1 MTPSPRTGRLRQALA
16 FLLLA
21 GLGGLAL
28 SLSGSAR
35 LERADFTFNNGA
47 EVQTLDPATVS
58 GVPEGRVVRLLFE
71 GLCVKHPE
79 TLEPLPGVAESWD
92 LSPDRRTYTFHLRE
106 DARWSDGSPVD
117 ARDFEFSWRRILH
130 PETAAE
136 YAYQLWYVR
145 GARQYTLLDDSI
157 EALPEA
163 GLWLREEAP
172 GRVRVGALG
181 HALEVA
187 DPEGALRVLAR
198 VGEALRP
205 GADLLEA
212 PGLPGVHGRL
222 PLAARVTALNPA
234 LDPGGSSTGS
244 TRPVARVLAD
254 PCGDGW
260 LAELEAAPTDLAA
273 LRDAGRLVPGARY
286 RAELVEPE
294 LLGLRAADERTFV
307 VTLEE
312 PTPYFLDLC
321 AFYPVFPVSRRQLE
335 AARERWPN
343 DWRLRWMR
351 PENLVCNGPY
361 RIDFRRVNDRIRF
374 VRNELYWD
382 AERVAFETI
391 DALAIDHLGTSLNLY
406 LMGEVD
412 WIDRP
417 ITSVIPRLMG
427 REDFEPGPYL
437 GSYFYRVNCTKP
449 PFDDPRVR
457 RALALTIDRE
467 AIVTN
472 ITKAGEKPSF
482 GFCPP
487 GMGDYRRGEMRRGPD
502 LAADV
507 AEARALLAEAGF
519 RVPGAAD
526 GAPFPTFEIHYNT
539 DQTHGDI
546 AEVVAAGWK
555 EHLGLN
561 VKLLNQEWKVYLD
574 TQKSLDYDVTRS
586 AWIGDYPDPNTFLDM
601 FVTGGE
607 NNRTGWGDPRYDDL
621 IARAAREGDEQRRL
635 SLFAEA
641 EALLLEELPI
651 LPIYDYVT
659 RNLVNPRLGGF
670 HANVQD
676 EHFAKFWYWRSDE
689 ELAARRAALPRG
701 TRLVP
706 APGPA
711 QGLHPAAGR
720 AED

>member
-1 MTPSPRTGRLRQALA
+1 
-16 FLLLA
+16 
-21 GLGGLAL
+21 
-28 SLSGSAR
+28 
-35 LERADFTFNNGA
+35 
-47 EVQTLDPATVS
+47 
-58 GVPEGRVVRLLFE
+58 
-71 GLCVKHPE
+71 
-79 TLEPLPGVAESWD
+79 
-92 LSPDRRTYTFHLRE
+92 
-106 DARWSDGSPVD
+106 
-117 ARDFEFSWRRILH
+117 
-130 PETAAE
+130 
-136 YAYQLWYVR
+136 
-145 GARQYTLLDDSI
+145 
-157 EALPEA
+157 
-163 GLWLREEAP
+163 
-172 GRVRVGALG
+172 
-181 HALEVA
+181 
-187 DPEGALRVLAR
+187 
-198 VGEALRP
+198 
-205 GADLLEA
+205 
-212 PGLPGVHGRL
+212 
-222 PLAARVTALNPA
+222 
-234 LDPGGSSTGS
+234 
-244 TRPVARVLAD
+244 
-254 PCGDGW
+254 
-260 LAELEAAPTDLAA
+260 
-273 LRDAGRLVPGARY
+273 
-286 RAELVEPE
+286 
-294 LLGLRAADERTFV
+294 
-307 VTLEE
+307 
-312 PTPYFLDLC
+312 
-321 AFYPVFPVSRRQLE
+321 
-335 AARERWPN
+335 
-343 DWRLRWMR
+343 
-351 PENLVCNGPY
+351 
-361 RIDFRRVNDRIRF
+361 
-374 VRNELYWD
+374 
-382 AERVAFETI
+382 
-391 DALAIDHLGTSLNLY
+391 
-406 LMGEVD
+406 
-412 WIDRP
+412 
-417 ITSVIPRLMG
+417 
-427 REDFEPGPYL
+427 
-437 GSYFYRVNCTKP
+437 
-449 PFDDPRVR
+449 
-457 RALALTIDRE
+457 
-467 AIVTN
+467 
-472 ITKAGEKPSF
+472 
-482 GFCPP
+482 
-487 GMGDYRRGEMRRGPD
+487 MGDYRRGEMRRGPD